1 MPAAGSAQITEEIY
15 DSVKLVKWAWTS
27 GTGQTVLV
35 DCTSENFYTGKLLF
49 MTTIPGAGGDAPTDN
64 YDITILDKNSIDL
77 LSDNGL
83 NRATATTESILETSL
98 GAVANSKLALNIAAA
113 GSSNTGVCLVWI
125 R

>member
-1 MPAAGSAQITEEIY
+1 MAAAGSAQITEEVY
-15 DSVKLVKWAWTS
+15 NSVKLIKWAWTS

-35 DCTSENFYTGKLLF
+35 DNTTENFYTGKLLF
-49 MTTIPGAGGDAPTDN
+49 MTSVPGAGGDAPTDN

-113 GSSNTGVCLVWI
+113 GSSNTGVCFLWI

>member
-1 MPAAGSAQITEEIY
+1 MT
-15 DSVKLVKWAWTS
+15 SV
-27 GTGQTVLV
+27 
-35 DCTSENFYTGKLLF
+35 
-49 MTTIPGAGGDAPTDN
+49 PGAGGDAPTDN